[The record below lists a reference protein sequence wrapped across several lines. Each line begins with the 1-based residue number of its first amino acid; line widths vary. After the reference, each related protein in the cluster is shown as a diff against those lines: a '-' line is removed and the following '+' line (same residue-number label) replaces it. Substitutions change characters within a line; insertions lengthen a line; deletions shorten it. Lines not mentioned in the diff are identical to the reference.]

1 MVASKRKDAVGETSG
16 SSPEGRMQSQYRYR
30 QLDPDRLDRE
40 LATRVL
46 GQQDGLWLLDLENF
60 TLSVDG
66 RLFDKLETLE
76 PEGDSQSFDIYRRLH
91 PEDVAHVR
99 NALERHLIDRAPYEV
114 FMRLRSHSG
123 DYLWVRSRG
132 QATWGDDGK
141 PTQMIG
147 VMHDVTDAIALR
159 RSLRDSEDRFL
170 NFAQSLPGALFR
182 YTRNE
187 DGHDSIEYMSPGCET
202 IWEYTAEEL
211 ANDPKLLWQS
221 VHPDD
226 IAEMIASVDASA
238 RNLTPWVHSWR
249 IRTRAGREKWLE
261 GRGTPM
267 AMDGGTTVWHT
278 MVFDRTERVQAQQ
291 ALEQQREML
300 HQSQKLASLGRIA
313 GGVAH
318 DFNNLLAS
326 ILGNAELLLGDDV
339 DEDARQ
345 RHASEIERAA
355 YRGSALSQQLL
366 AFGRR
371 AHLNPSTESVTTILE
386 EFRDM
391 LARVI
396 PENIEVAVVLPP
408 APLFVYVDRNQ
419 LDNAL
424 LNLSINARDA
434 MPDGGVLTFSARA
447 VGSGDLDGF
456 DPAEPLPPGDY
467 VALSVR
473 DTGVG
478 MSGDLVEKVVEPFF
492 TTKPVGEGSG
502 LGLSMVQGYA
512 RQSGGA
518 MRIESTPG
526 TGTTI
531 TLMLPAASR
540 PAEVAPRPAPESRE
554 TRSCKVLLAEDN
566 PAVQNVLHQQ
576 LKSFGHDVVVTSD
589 AAEAI
594 ACLDGGLQPDLL
606 ISDLVMPGPVRG
618 TDLIRIASERLPD
631 LRVIV
636 LSGYHRETSGE
647 SASLPSSVTWLQKP
661 VTMSHLRSAIAD
673 CFEH

>member
-1 MVASKRKDAVGETSG
+1 M
-16 SSPEGRMQSQYRYR
+16 
-30 QLDPDRLDRE
+30 
-40 LATRVL
+40 
-46 GQQDGLWLLDLENF
+46 
-60 TLSVDG
+60 
-66 RLFDKLETLE
+66 
-76 PEGDSQSFDIYRRLH
+76 
-91 PEDVAHVR
+91 
-99 NALERHLIDRAPYEV
+99 
-114 FMRLRSHSG
+114 
-123 DYLWVRSRG
+123 
-132 QATWGDDGK
+132 
-141 PTQMIG
+141 
-147 VMHDVTDAIALR
+147 
-159 RSLRDSEDRFL
+159 
-170 NFAQSLPGALFR
+170 
-182 YTRNE
+182 
-187 DGHDSIEYMSPGCET
+187 
-202 IWEYTAEEL
+202 
-211 ANDPKLLWQS
+211 
-221 VHPDD
+221 
-226 IAEMIASVDASA
+226 
-238 RNLTPWVHSWR
+238 
-249 IRTRAGREKWLE
+249 
-261 GRGTPM
+261 
-267 AMDGGTTVWHT
+267 TVC
-278 MVFDRTERVQAQQ
+278 
-291 ALEQQREML
+291 
-300 HQSQKLASLGRIA
+300 
-313 GGVAH
+313 
-318 DFNNLLAS
+318 
-326 ILGNAELLLGDDV
+326 LLGDDI
-339 DEDARQ
+339 DDDSRQ

-408 APLFVYVDRNQ
+408 APLYVYIDRNQ

-447 VGSGDLDGF
+447 VGSDDLVGF

-467 VALSVR
+467 VALAVR

-518 MRIESTPG
+518 MRIESAPG

-531 TLMLPAASR
+531 TLMLPAAKR
-540 PAEVAPRPAPESRE
+540 PPKTADRPAPEARE
-554 TRSCKVLLAEDN
+554 TRGCTVLLAEDN
-566 PAVQNVLHQQ
+566 PAVQNVLQQQ
-576 LKSFGHDVVVTSD
+576 LRSFGHEVVVASD

-594 ACLDGGLQPDLL
+594 ARLDGGLEPDLL

-647 SASLPSSVTWLQKP
+647 SASLPASVTWLQKP
-661 VTMSHLRSAIAD
+661 VTMSHLRSAIASSTD
-673 CFEH
+673 ARTPRGRCYHPGFTKQ